1 VANRAAV
8 WAAVGLLALGM
19 VAACSNPEPGSAVPD
34 DSSTSGQTQTN
45 SPSSGSGPTVEI
57 PARPAELPLDDVE
70 PCSLFTKAQLT
81 QLGIDQEPEAGT
93 NDGQLKGPTC
103 TIEISDK
110 EPFYNY
116 TAQLITDRGID
127 FWLTGKTNVDAW
139 LVSVGE
145 YPAVD
150 FKTKGVDDQECVTT
164 VDVADG
170 QQLMVD
176 VSPLDEVDYKKL
188 CPMSERV
195 AGMALQTLQTLK

>member
-1 VANRAAV
+1 LVVAGILTLGLMASCSDPEPGEAV
-8 WAAVGLLALGM
+8 P
-19 VAACSNPEPGSAVPD
+19 NPEPTSTTAPGGETDARSSSA
-34 DSSTSGQTQTN
+34 Q
-45 SPSSGSGPTVEI
+45 PTVAI
-57 PARPAELPLDDVE
+57 PPRPADLPLDDVK
-70 PCSLFTKAQLT
+70 PCSLFTKSQLQ

-103 TIEISDK
+103 TIEISSK

-116 TAQLITDRGID
+116 TAQLITDRGVD

-139 LVSVGE
+139 LVSVGD

-164 VDVADG
+164 VDVAEG

-176 VSPLDEVDYKKL
+176 VSPLDEVDYRKL

-195 AGMALQTLQTLK
+195 ASMALQTLQTLK